1 MNYSLSSSR
10 KIGGYTQKIITTY
23 NDAAPAPALTFFET
37 LKSWHEPFAG
47 FDYST
52 STVGTIE
59 WKSFTRQNSKGNT
72 NLGGLADIT
81 FTVLS
86 TSTAYPKL
94 TTIKVENVSK
104 GNIVSELNTA
114 FASLIGSDIKSP
126 NNYLVSAILNL
137 H

>member
-23 NDAAPAPALTFFET
+23 NDADSAPSATFINI
-37 LKSWHEPFAG
+37 LKSWHEVFAG
-47 FDYST
+47 LDYSPST
-52 STVGTIE
+52 SGTIE
-59 WKSFTRQNSKGNT
+59 WKSFTRQKSKGSGNI
-72 NLGGLADIT
+72 GQHADIT

-94 TTIKVENVSK
+94 TTITVENVSHE
-104 GNIVSELNTA
+104 NAVSELNSEYK
-114 FASLIGSDIKSP
+114 SLIGSDIKSP

>member
-23 NDAAPAPALTFFET
+23 NDAAPAPAVTYLKT
-37 LKSWHEPFAG
+37 LQAWHEPFAG
-47 FDYST
+47 FDYSP
-52 STVGTIE
+52 STAGTIE

-86 TSTAYPKL
+86 TSMANPKL
-94 TTIKVENVSK
+94 TTIKVENVSQ
-104 GNIVSELNTA
+104 GNIVSELNSA
-114 FASLIGSDIKSP
+114 FSTLIGSDIKSP